1 MMTLTT
7 KYYYS
12 MADLLLLSS
21 PTYAQATPFSAGA
34 TVTGFAALI
43 KMILKDYDTTNMPA
57 DDEYTKE
64 LFKRIWFDY
73 YDAPIIAVEKDS
85 WPWSEPTEPTF
96 VEMKAVFIDVAGRI
110 AKWLVDTKDRY
121 EYLIK
126 AYKDQEAS
134 LLNQLSSIATTKF
147 NDTPQTDEPFV
158 NDQHLTNATRVESK
172 SDVATPMARL
182 KEVKDNL
189 KDLYAEWSDDFKQFI
204 IFSAW

>member
-1 MMTLTT
+1 MKTLMT

-21 PTYAQATPFSAGA
+21 PTYAQATPFSAGS
-34 TVTGFAALI
+34 VNGFAALI
-43 KMILKDYDTTNMPA
+43 KLILKDYDTTNMPA
-57 DDEYTKE
+57 DDEYTEE
-64 LFKRIWFDY
+64 LFKRVWFDY

-85 WPWSEPTEPTF
+85 WPWSTPTEPTF
-96 VEMKAVFIDVAGRI
+96 VEQKEQFVDVAGRI
-110 AKWLVDTKDRY
+110 AKWLIDTKDRY

-126 AYKDQEAS
+126 TYKDQEAS
-134 LLNQLSSIATTKF
+134 LLNQLSSTATTKF
-147 NDTPQTDEPFV
+147 NDTPQTNEPFV
-158 NDQHLTNATRVESK
+158 DDPHLTNATCVESK

-204 IFSAW
+204 IFSAF